1 MYFSKHSDV
10 NALIVV
16 PGSLLEQWR
25 TELFLKFDLYEG
37 ENANNNRITFAEL
50 EKAADK
56 ECNREWDFTIID
68 EAHRLLRYR
77 DYYEAFYRLSK
88 NTME

>member
-1 MYFSKHSDV
+1 M
-10 NALIVV
+10 
-16 PGSLLEQWR
+16 LEQWR

-88 NTME
+88 NTSNLLLLSATPVQQKDQTT